1 MTNELEHL
9 AALAAKK
16 ASPNAVIVNEFGFT
30 LDIGGVPWDVFAPGS
45 VTNEVYCRG
54 CVGELGDRPCPA
66 SFAEA
71 ALMGNFFWRAT
82 EGATLSLNEA
92 EHAIYLTDRFDAGAF
107 TDETALENYTND
119 FLRTL
124 HDWQGRLEISLETME
139 VNA

>member
-9 AALAAKK
+9 AALAVKL

-30 LDIGGVPWDVFAPGS
+30 LDNGGVSLDFFSPGS

-54 CVGELGDRPCPA
+54 CVGELGERPCPA

-82 EGATLSLNEA
+82 EGATLSLNET

-107 TDETALENYTND
+107 ADETALENYAND

-124 HDWQGRLEISLETME
+124 RDWQGRLETSLETAE
-139 VNA
+139 VRA